1 MLSRVADTIFW
12 LGRYMERTN
21 GMLQVI
27 MTQYVSSQDAISD
40 GVWRPLLKIY
50 GELKET
56 EIKEMETG
64 SAKVLEYLIFSP
76 TNSASVYNNV
86 RFSRENARGIQDHL
100 TKEVWQCLNDYYHF
114 IRNDNLRTQVSMA
127 DPMSTID
134 LLLRNGL
141 LFIGTVDNT
150 MTRGEGFN
158 FINIGKLLERAI
170 HSADIIRIKMKETTD
185 DANESFQSLR
195 LRYLLLSLFGF
206 EVYLKTYKGQFT
218 RKNVIDLV
226 LYNLDFPHSIIYCLD
241 RLYQHFERL
250 KNDSL
255 PENFE
260 RLEYLIGRTLN
271 NIKYS
276 NLNDNDQEGLES
288 FLLKT
293 RGELFEIS
301 AAFSKN
307 YFGNS

>member
-1 MLSRVADTIFW
+1 
-12 LGRYMERTN
+12 MERTN

-76 TNSASVYNNV
+76 ANSASVYNNV
-86 RFSRENARGIQDHL
+86 RFSRENARGIKDHL

-114 IRNDNLRTQVSMA
+114 IRNDNLRTQVSTA

-170 HSADIIRIKMKETTD
+170 HSADITRIKMKETND
-185 DANESFQSLR
+185 NANESFQSLK
-195 LRYLLLSLFGF
+195 LRYLLLSL
-206 EVYLKTYKGQFT
+206 L
-218 RKNVIDLV
+218 
-226 LYNLDFPHSIIYCLD
+226 
-241 RLYQHFERL
+241 
-250 KNDSL
+250 
-255 PENFE
+255 
-260 RLEYLIGRTLN
+260 
-271 NIKYS
+271 
-276 NLNDNDQEGLES
+276 GLR
-288 FLLKT
+288 F
-293 RGELFEIS
+293 I
-301 AAFSKN
+301 
-307 YFGNS
+307 